1 LEEKPCEKKLT
12 KRIGLL
18 THLILIQKK
27 STPWKALKII
37 EEKND
42 HFYYYVSIL
51 KGNNFVK
58 EPPKIP
64 SNFTFFLNYK
74 H

>member
-1 LEEKPCEKKLT
+1 MEEKPCEEKLT

-18 THLILIQKK
+18 THLILIQKN

-37 EEKND
+37 EEKD
-42 HFYYYVSIL
+42 DRFYYYVSIL

-58 EPPKIP
+58 EPQKIP
-64 SNFTFFLNYK
+64 SNFTFLKIYK